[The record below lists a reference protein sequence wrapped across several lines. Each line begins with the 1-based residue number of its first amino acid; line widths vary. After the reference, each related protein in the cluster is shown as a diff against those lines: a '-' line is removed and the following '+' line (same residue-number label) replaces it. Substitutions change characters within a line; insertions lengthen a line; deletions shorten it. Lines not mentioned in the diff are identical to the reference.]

1 MEKKLTAMQ
10 ILSGKLQEDIN
21 TYKLLPID
29 TSYEEGF
36 IRDVINR
43 INTEMLPIEREQ
55 KKQCAKDLDCPTLPS
70 IAIASIIHSKNI
82 AE

>member
-55 KKQCAKDLDCPTLPS
+55 KKQCAIELEHDFDPTQ
-70 IAIASIIHSKNI
+70 AKNI

>member
-55 KKQCAKDLDCPTLPS
+55 KIDDFTDGQNKGVMQFVGLL
-70 IAIASIIHSKNI
+70 NI
-82 AE
+82 N